1 MDGKELK
8 GLISL
13 RDILMRYL
21 AQKEANSR
29 PMAV

>member
-21 AQKEANSR
+21 AQKEADTH
-29 PMAV
+29 MAV